1 MQVAKRGFFK
11 RERMFGLQI
20 CNMKRNEI
28 INFKIGYDRSQ
39 FMIFK
44 SVWKIVTDT
53 DLHFCFWVVFSRMC
67 VQREKEWASYIS
79 HYCSRC
85 CHVLATNVS
94 IMELRTHFGSW
105 FRPINLTLSANPTK
119 WSNTLKQFV
128 GCYPTNCLSVYD
140 HFVGLEL
147 EGLKKNIEAE
157 TLNFLVSK
165 FF

>member
-44 SVWKIVTDT
+44 IVWKIVTDT

-67 VQREKEWASYIS
+67 VQREKE
-79 HYCSRC
+79 
-85 CHVLATNVS
+85 
-94 IMELRTHFGSW
+94 
-105 FRPINLTLSANPTK
+105 
-119 WSNTLKQFV
+119 
-128 GCYPTNCLSVYD
+128 
-140 HFVGLEL
+140 
-147 EGLKKNIEAE
+147 
-157 TLNFLVSK
+157 
-165 FF
+165 